1 MTYLAEVGRWLNML
15 IVCLHMTV
23 LEIRRIARPGTRLPT
38 GKEILHMKAFES
50 DKQILESDVAQASV
64 TLSTWACL
72 NTS

>member
-23 LEIRRIARPGTRLPT
+23 LESRRIALPT

-50 DKQILESDVAQASV
+50 DKQILESDVAQASAIWQAVRAINAKIV
-64 TLSTWACL
+64 TR
-72 NTS
+72 